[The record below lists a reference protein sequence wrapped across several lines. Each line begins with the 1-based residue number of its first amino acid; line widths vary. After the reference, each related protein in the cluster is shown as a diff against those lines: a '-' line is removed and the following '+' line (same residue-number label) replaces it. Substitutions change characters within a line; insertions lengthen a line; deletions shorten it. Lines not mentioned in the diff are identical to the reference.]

1 MSDLSDSTDAT
12 SGSAHV
18 TYALDGDIAVITIDD
33 GKANAISHEIVAAT
47 DAALHRGRTEAKAVA
62 LIGREGKFSAG
73 FDLKTMK
80 AGPQQARD
88 LLKAGADLGHTVYTS
103 PVPVVIGCTGHALAM
118 GAILLFCA
126 DVRIG
131 AEGPYKIGMNEV
143 AIGMPV
149 PRFAIELA
157 RDRLTPRHLQKA
169 VNLAGVFAPDEAV
182 EAGYLDEIVAL
193 EEVVPAAIERAKEL
207 AATLHPTAFR
217 LTREYLRGERA
228 EKILAGLA
236 ADIQTFTITE

>member
-1 MSDLSDSTDAT
+1 MTESKPQASS
-12 SGSAHV
+12 SV
-18 TYALDGDIAVITIDD
+18 TLEEDGDIAIIRIDD
-33 GKANAISHEIVAAT
+33 GKANAISHEILDAAT
-47 DAALHRGRTEAKAVA
+47 TAFHRARTEAKAIA
-62 LIGREGKFSAG
+62 LVGREGKFSAG
-73 FDLKTMK
+73 FDLKTMQ

-88 LLKAGADLGHTVYTS
+88 LLNAGARFGHSLYLS

-157 RDRLTPRHLQKA
+157 RDRLAPTHLTAA
-169 VNLAGVFAPDEAV
+169 VNLAGVFPPDVAA
-182 EAGYLDEIVAL
+182 EAGYLDEVVAL
-193 EEVVPAAIERAKEL
+193 DAVEGAAIDQAKAL
-207 AATLHPTAFR
+207 AAGLHPAAFR
-217 LTREYLRGERA
+217 LTREYLRGENA
-228 EKILAGLA
+228 ERVLAGLE
-236 ADIQTFTITE
+236 ADIQTFSIVDD